1 VRGCALRS
9 DRIVLSPRAA
19 RVTLSALALLA
30 SACEIEKVAIERPA
44 SITALHGMLSATAP
58 SQVVLLEHTRNGS
71 VQLIAPPF
79 DVTDP
84 VVSDEGIAETGA
96 IVTLQA
102 PSGEL
107 YTASEDNTTRIDGK
121 GQGIY
126 RFPLPGSAL
135 QRNAPYR
142 LTVHTAGGAT
152 LTAETSVPGG
162 ATAEEP
168 PPFGP
173 EVLFDRTRDT
183 MELQWPA
190 VPGARSYFVRVET
203 PHGPLSFF
211 TESTFTRLPG
221 TLRNADVLSLPH
233 VFIPG
238 FPQTVTVSAVDSNY
252 YDWYRTR
259 NDPISGEGLVSR
271 VQGGIGVF
279 GSLVRL
285 RMEQVHVVAP
295 QTTSIA
301 GNYAI
306 GGSDLE
312 RSIAP
317 YLTLTLYIESP
328 SSRSDQPDLVSGRF
342 IVGVGKRTGCGVCGL
357 FGTAQGETVKLA
369 LLETGLETKGWSARD
384 TLDVFNATV
393 HGDTL
398 IGKFQFRGGPF
409 IYVRER

>member
-1 VRGCALRS
+1 M
-9 DRIVLSPRAA
+9 
-19 RVTLSALALLA
+19 LALLA
-30 SACEIEKVAIERPA
+30 SACEIEKVAIGRPP
-44 SITALHGMLSATAP
+44 TKLALHGMLSATAP

-79 DVTDP
+79 DLADP

-96 IVTLQA
+96 IMTLQS

-107 YTASEDNTTRIDGK
+107 YVAMEDNTTRIDGK

-126 RFPLPGSAL
+126 RFALPGSAL

-142 LTVHTAGGAT
+142 LTVRTAGGVT
-152 LTAETSVPGG
+152 LSAETSVPGG
-162 ATAEEP
+162 TAADDP
-168 PPFGP
+168 GP
-173 EVLFDRTRDT
+173 GIAPDVLFDRTRDT
-183 MELQWPA
+183 IALSWPQ

-203 PHGPLSFF
+203 PFGPLSFF
-211 TESTFTRLPG
+211 TESTFVRLPG
-221 TLRNADVLSLPH
+221 TLRNADVTSLPH

-259 NDPISGEGLVSR
+259 NDAISGEGLVSR

-285 RMEQVHVVAP
+285 RLDQVHVVAP
-295 QTTSIA
+295 QTASIA
-301 GNYAI
+301 GNYVI
-306 GGSDLE
+306 GGTDLE

-317 YLTLTLYIESP
+317 YLSMTLYIESP
-328 SSRSDQPDLVSGRF
+328 ASRSDQPDLVSGRF
-342 IVGVGKRTGCGVCGL
+342 ATGVGKFTGCQTCGL
-357 FGTAQGETVKLA
+357 FGTVQGGAVKLA
-369 LLETGLETKGWSARD
+369 LLETGVETKGWSARD

-398 IGKFQFRGGPF
+398 IGKYQFRGGPF
-409 IYVRER
+409 VYIRQR

>member
-1 VRGCALRS
+1 
-9 DRIVLSPRAA
+9 VLG
-19 RVTLSALALLA
+19 LLV
-30 SACEIEKVAIERPA
+30 SACEIEKVAIDRPP
-44 SITALHGMLSATAP
+44 TQLALHGMLSATAS

-96 IVTLQA
+96 MMTLQA

-107 YTASEDNTTRIDGK
+107 YIASEDNTTRVDGK

-126 RFPLPGSAL
+126 RFALPGSAL

-142 LTVHTAGGAT
+142 LNVLTKAGAT

-162 ATAEEP
+162 TAAEDP

-173 EVLFDRTRDT
+173 DVLFDRTRDT
-183 MELQWPA
+183 MALQWPA

-203 PHGPLSFF
+203 PYGPLSFF
-211 TESTFTRLPG
+211 TESTFVRFPG
-221 TLRNADVLSLPH
+221 TLRNADVTSLPH

-259 NDPISGEGLVSR
+259 NDEISGEGLVSR
-271 VQGGIGVF
+271 VKGGIGVF

-285 RMEQVHVVAP
+285 RTEQVHVVAP
-295 QTTSIA
+295 QTASIA
-301 GNYAI
+301 GDYVV
-306 GGSDLE
+306 GGTDLE
-312 RSIAP
+312 RDIAP
-317 YLTLTLYIESP
+317 YVSFTLYVESP
-328 SSRSDQPDLVSGRF
+328 AARSDQPDLLSGRF
-342 IVGVGKRTGCGVCGL
+342 IVGKGKRTGCGVCGL
-357 FGTAQGETVKLA
+357 FGTVQSGTVKLA
-369 LLETGLETKGWSARD
+369 LLETGVDTKGWSARD

-398 IGKFQFRGGPF
+398 VGKYQFRGGPF
-409 IYVRER
+409 IYVRQR